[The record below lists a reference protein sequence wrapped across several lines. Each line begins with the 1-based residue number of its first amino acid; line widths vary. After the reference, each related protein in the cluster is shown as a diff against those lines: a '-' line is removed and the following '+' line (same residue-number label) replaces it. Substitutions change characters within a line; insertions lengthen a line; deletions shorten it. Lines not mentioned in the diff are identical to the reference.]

1 MLDEYLKENS
11 SSRYQIF
18 KVAGIPQ
25 STLSFYTK
33 KPLKEYPVRIL
44 VAIGKTI
51 DKPSWLVLKE
61 LIDVEKVILI
71 NQLIK

>member
-1 MLDEYLKENS
+1 MLDEYLKENN

-18 KVAGIPQ
+18 KAVGTPQ

-33 KPLKEYPVRIL
+33 KSLKEYPVRIL
-44 VAIGKTI
+44 TAIGRTI

-61 LIDVEKVILI
+61 LIEKDTL
-71 NQLIK
+71 N

>member
-1 MLDEYLKENS
+1 MLDEYLKENN

-18 KVAGIPQ
+18 KAVGTPQ
-25 STLSFYTK
+25 STLSFYAN

-51 DKPSWLVLKE
+51 EKPSWLVLKE
-61 LIDVEKVILI
+61 LIDIEKVILI
-71 NQLIK
+71 N

>member
-1 MLDEYLKENS
+1 MLDEYLKENG

-18 KVAGIPQ
+18 KAVGTPQ

-44 VAIGKTI
+44 AAIGRTI
-51 DKPSWLVLKE
+51 DKPSWIVLKE
-61 LIDVEKVILI
+61 LMEKEA
-71 NQLIK
+71 

>member
-1 MLDEYLKENS
+1 MLDEYLKENN

-18 KVAGIPQ
+18 KAVGTPQ

-44 VAIGKTI
+44 IAIGKTI

-61 LIDVEKVILI
+61 LIDVEKHLLC
-71 NQLIK
+71 QPD